1 MFDGPGAVDFARLS
15 GPTITLDH
23 DVAEGGGNLS
33 AGTRQ
38 LVMLARAM
46 LCKSRVLLL
55 DEATSQCDY
64 ATDAVIQR
72 VLRSH
77 FQGAT
82 ILTIAHRLETIID
95 YDRLLFLESGRVV
108 EAGEPAELLANPA
121 SRLSAL
127 VADVGGEG
135 ASRLRQMADEAA
147 ERRSME

>member
-121 SRLSAL
+121 SRFSAL
-127 VADVGGEG
+127 VADERCGRRGRQPL
-135 ASRLRQMADEAA
+135 ASDGR
-147 ERRSME
+147 

>member
-1 MFDGPGAVDFARLS
+1 MAP
-15 GPTITLDH
+15 LDQT
-23 DVAEGGGNLS
+23 

-82 ILTIAHRLETIID
+82 ILTIAHRLE
-95 YDRLLFLESGRVV
+95 S
-108 EAGEPAELLANPA
+108 
-121 SRLSAL
+121 S
-127 VADVGGEG
+127 
-135 ASRLRQMADEAA
+135 
-147 ERRSME
+147 